1 MTTSTTDA
9 TETGGPP
16 PGPSAEPAPVPG
28 VAASAAPS
36 HRAPRPIPTAVP
48 DEQPEPATTD
58 AGTPPPTQGTEATEA
73 MSITETTGI
82 PTGEDATQP
91 VPVSAPTPSPEPDA
105 AYSGDTLA
113 IPVTPAADGE
123 ATVAI
128 PVAAPPSGGPAAPA
142 RSYPVPTTPPA
153 SASATDTATAA
164 GAVVAGAAAA
174 ASPTPQPQW
183 TSPEDVARAQAV
195 PAGEDGAFP
204 EDALDEPTSRT
215 AAHWWGVLIA
225 FTLTPIA
232 WFLLFD
238 GSARI
243 YWSML
248 ADPANVNPAGYLS
261 LGFGL
266 ATLAILLLAARKSSV
281 GSIIVGSL
289 AALAGLAFVAVPVQT
304 LEFLSRYADRIES
317 LGGFGRNLY
326 AYTVESGMRSYF
338 LIGGVILIFVG
349 VVSHAA
355 RRQGRREERA
365 RLALRP
371 AQGEN
376 PFV

>member
-48 DEQPEPATTD
+48 DEQPETATTD

-91 VPVSAPTPSPEPDA
+91 VPVSPQSPAAEPDA
-105 AYSGDTLA
+105 AAHNGETLA

-142 RSYPVPTTPPA
+142 RSFPVPTTPPA
-153 SASATDTATAA
+153 T
-164 GAVVAGAAAA
+164 GAVAAGAAAVA
-174 ASPTPQPQW
+174 ASATPQPQW
-183 TSPEDVARAQAV
+183 TPPEDVARAQAV
-195 PAGEDGAFP
+195 PAGEDGVFP
-204 EDALDEPTSRT
+204 EDVLDEPVSRT

-266 ATLAILLLAARKSSV
+266 AALAILLVAVRKSSV

-365 RLALRP
+365 RLALR
-371 AQGEN
+371 AAKGEN
-376 PFV
+376 PFA

>member
-1 MTTSTTDA
+1 MTPQTTDA
-9 TETGGPP
+9 TETGGL
-16 PGPSAEPAPVPG
+16 PSTPAAEPAPTPPL
-28 VAASAAPS
+28 AASAPPS

-48 DEQPEPATTD
+48 DEQPDSITASTD

-91 VPVSAPTPSPEPDA
+91 VPVSEPSSPDTTA
-105 AYSGDTLA
+105 ASGGDTLA
-113 IPVTPAADGE
+113 IPVTPATDGE

-142 RSYPVPTTPPA
+142 RSYPVPTTAPA
-153 SASATDTATAA
+153 TGAAVAGVAT
-164 GAVVAGAAAA
+164 AGAA
-174 ASPTPQPQW
+174 TPQPRW
-183 TSPEDVARAQAV
+183 TSPEDTARAQAV
-195 PAGEDGAFP
+195 AAGEEGVFP
-204 EDALDEPTSRT
+204 EDALDEPARRT

-365 RLALRP
+365 RLALRA

-376 PFV
+376 PFG

>member
-1 MTTSTTDA
+1 MTLQTTDA

-16 PGPSAEPAPVPG
+16 STPAAEPAPTPPL
-28 VAASAAPS
+28 AASAPPS

-48 DEQPEPATTD
+48 DEPQTGTTD

-91 VPVSAPTPSPEPDA
+91 VPVSTPSPAAGTDAA

-142 RSYPVPTTPPA
+142 RSYPVPTTAPPPA
-153 SASATDTATAA
+153 T

-174 ASPTPQPQW
+174 GAATPQPQW
-183 TSPEDVARAQAV
+183 TSPEDVARAQAT
-195 PAGEDGAFP
+195 PAGEEGVFP
-204 EDALDEPTSRT
+204 EEALDEPATRT

-289 AALAGLAFVAVPVQT
+289 AALAGLAFVAFPVQT
-304 LEFLSRYADRIES
+304 LDFLAQYQDRVEA

-365 RLALRP
+365 RLAVRA